1 MRRWASL
8 LAEAAQS
15 KVAKR
20 ETGHLLQ
27 LSSHCCPRHLQDEDE
42 VVDRAV
48 ALVEV
53 MLCCL
58 LILSVILELLD
69 DIGVFQEP
77 QQDLLREVGGL
88 ERLHF

>member
-1 MRRWASL
+1 MRRWASP
-8 LAEAAQS
+8 LAEVAQS
-15 KVAKR
+15 KVAR
-20 ETGHLLQ
+20 RDGPPSACH
-27 LSSHCCPRHLQDEDE
+27 CPRHLQDEDE
-42 VVDRAV
+42 VVNGAV

-53 MLCCL
+53 MLRRL
-58 LILSVILELLD
+58 LVLSVVLELLD